1 MLRKVRIFLLV
12 GYLFVTI
19 VSISIAFM
27 ITNNIL
33 LKLKN
38 PDRDVSEVQSALFS
52 MKEKINVLLDIQ
64 IEKNVRPEEGAYD
77 VLFITKFASMEDLDA
92 YLAYPAHLEVSKFIG
107 SVLETLASLCYEV
120 K

>member
-1 MLRKVRIFLLV
+1 M
-12 GYLFVTI
+12 
-19 VSISIAFM
+19 IA
-27 ITNNIL
+27 NNVL

-38 PDRDVSEVQSALFS
+38 PEKDISEVQSALLS
-52 MKEKINVLLDIQ
+52 MKGKIDILLDIQ

-92 YLAYPAHLEVSKFIG
+92 YLAHPAHLEVSKFIG
-107 SVLETLASLCYEV
+107 SVLDTLASLCYEV